1 MDTTTVTPVT
11 QSETLVE
18 QTAPI
23 QRENTDLAVL
33 SADSIQRFEPEVQA
47 QIMRVADEIDP
58 MQLDKILAY
67 GSIPLIRTYEAAGQI
82 LKSAEGSS
90 VDQNVIDQVVELAK
104 LANKGQEDVNISLR
118 EPNWVEKLLM
128 NIFTSIKEKKN
139 DDTKVKAITCYRL
152 LTQLKEKCDVWHSML
167 QENWRLICQSIT
179 DDMQN
184 GIELEQYIVAAH
196 VAMPRL
202 EASLEEKRVLSES
215 QGLITDLADYDAYK
229 KGLDAFKV
237 TLLNLEKSRAAY
249 GISLG
254 QLSAQKS
261 TNENIQISVMT
272 QKHNSMSVAAQQL
285 RNALIEQSNRQVL
298 EGQKSITALNG
309 ELMKAVASNT
319 VLTAEESEK
328 ILLNGVY
335 TLEAALEAAK
345 TVVDGCEAIRKARD
359 ERAHNVAQEM
369 DKLKTLVEQIS
380 PFIDNMKKESEGQGN
395 ATATSSSGLAF

>member
-1 MDTTTVTPVT
+1 METTNVTDVTTSEVVVEQAVPTT
-11 QSETLVE
+11 QSSD
-18 QTAPI
+18 
-23 QRENTDLAVL
+23 DLAVL
-33 SADSIQRFEPEVQA
+33 TADSIHRFKPEVQA
-47 QIMRVADEIDP
+47 QILRVADEIDP
-58 MQLDKILAY
+58 MQLDKVLAY
-67 GSIPLIRTYEAAGQI
+67 GSIPLMRTYEAAGQI

-90 VDQNVIDQVVELAK
+90 VDQDVIDQVVELAK
-104 LANKGQEDVNISLR
+104 LANKGQEDVNLSLKA
-118 EPNWVEKLLM
+118 PNWAEKLIM
-128 NIFTSIKEKKN
+128 SIFSSFKEKKA

-152 LTQLKEKCDVWHSML
+152 LTQLKEKCDIWHSML

-202 EASLEEKRVLSES
+202 EAALEEKKTLSET
-215 QGLITDLADYDAYK
+215 QGLITDKADYDAYK

-237 TLLNLEKSRAAY
+237 TLLNLVKSRAAY

-272 QKHNSMSVAAQQL
+272 QKHNSMSVASQQL
-285 RNALIEQSNRQVL
+285 RNALLEARNRQVL

-309 ELMKAVASNT
+309 ELMKKVATNT

-335 TLEAALEAAK
+335 TVEAALEAAK
-345 TVVDGCEAIRKARD
+345 TVVDGCVAIRKARD
-359 ERAHNVAQEM
+359 ERANNVAQQME
-369 DKLKTLVEQIS
+369 KLKTLVDQIS
-380 PFIDNMKKESEGQGN
+380 PFVNSMREETEIKES
-395 ATATSSSGLAF
+395 ASPTTSSGLAF

>member
-1 MDTTTVTPVT
+1 MDTTTVPPVT

-23 QRENTDLAVL
+23 AQESTDLAML
-33 SADSIQRFEPEVQA
+33 SADSIQRFKPEVQA
-47 QIMRVADEIDP
+47 QILRVADEIDP
-58 MQLDKILAY
+58 MQLEKILAY

-90 VDQNVIDQVVELAK
+90 VDQAVIDQVVELAK

-118 EPNWVEKLLM
+118 EPNWVEKFLM

-167 QENWRLICQSIT
+167 QDNWRLICQSIT

-202 EASLEEKRVLSES
+202 EASLEEKRLLSET
-215 QGLITDLADYDAYK
+215 QGLITDKADYDAYK

-285 RNALIEQSNRQVL
+285 RNALLEASNRQVL

-359 ERAHNVAQEM
+359 ERSHNVAQQM
-369 DKLKTLVEQIS
+369 DKLKTLVDQIS
-380 PFIDNMKKESEGQGN
+380 PFINNMKKESEAQGKT
-395 ATATSSSGLAF
+395 ATTSSSGLAF

>member
-1 MDTTTVTPVT
+1 MDTTNVTPVT
-11 QSETLVE
+11 PTEVLVE

-23 QRENTDLAVL
+23 EQESTDLAML
-33 SADSIQRFEPEVQA
+33 TADSIHRFDPQVQA

-58 MQLDKILAY
+58 IQLDKILAY
-67 GSIPLIRTYEAAGQI
+67 GSIPLIRTYESAGQI
-82 LKSAEGSS
+82 LKSAEGTS
-90 VDQNVIDQVVELAK
+90 VDQEVIDQVVELAK
-104 LANKGQEDVNISLR
+104 LANKGQEDVNISLK
-118 EPNWVEKLLM
+118 EPNWIEKLLM

-139 DDTKVKAITCYRL
+139 DETQVKAITCYRL

-202 EASLEEKRVLSES
+202 EASLEEKRVLSET
-215 QGLITDLADYDAYK
+215 QGLITDKAAYDAYK

-249 GISLG
+249 GISLA

-261 TNENIQISVMT
+261 TNENIQISVST
-272 QKHNSMSVAAQQL
+272 QKHNSMSVASQQL
-285 RNALIEQSNRQVL
+285 RNALLERRNRQVL

-309 ELMKAVASNT
+309 ELMKKVASNT

-328 ILLNGVY
+328 VLLSGVY

-359 ERAHNVAQEM
+359 ERAQNVAQQM
-369 DKLKTLVEQIS
+369 DKLKTLVDQIS
-380 PFIDNMKKESEGQGN
+380 PFINNMKEEAESQEKSS
-395 ATATSSSGLAF
+395 ASSSSGLSF

>member
-1 MDTTTVTPVT
+1 MDTTSVTPVT
-11 QSETLVE
+11 PSETVAE
-18 QTAPI
+18 QTAPVS
-23 QRENTDLAVL
+23 QNANELAVL
-33 SADSIQRFEPEVQA
+33 TSDSIKRFDPQVQA
-47 QIMRVADEIDP
+47 QILRVANDIDP
-58 MQLDKILAY
+58 IQLDKILAY
-67 GSIPLIRTYEAAGQI
+67 GSIPLMRTYESAGQI

-90 VDQNVIDQVVELAK
+90 IDQDVIDQVVELSK
-104 LANKGQEDVNISLR
+104 LANKGQEDVNISLK

-128 NIFTSIKEKKN
+128 NIFTSIKDKKN

-152 LTQLKEKCDVWHSML
+152 LTQLKEKCEVWHSML
-167 QENWRLICQSIT
+167 QDNWRLICQSIT

-202 EASLEEKRVLSES
+202 EASLEERRIRSEE
-215 QGLITDLADYDAYK
+215 QGLIEDKANYDTYK

-254 QLSAQKS
+254 QLSAQKA
-261 TNENIQISVMT
+261 TNENIQIAVTT

-285 RNALIEQSNRQVL
+285 RNALLEACNRQVL
-298 EGQKSITALNG
+298 KGQRSITALNG
-309 ELMKAVASNT
+309 ELMKKVATNT
-319 VLTAEESEK
+319 VLTAEESEA

-359 ERAHNVAQEM
+359 ERSHNVAQQM
-369 DKLKTLVEQIS
+369 DKLKTLVDQIS
-380 PFIDNMKKESEGQGN
+380 PFINNMKEESEAQGKSTP
-395 ATATSSSGLAF
+395 TASSGLAF